1 VRRLVDALATTTA
14 LRRLAL
20 ASIIANVGILVTGGV
35 VRLTGSGLGCPTW
48 PRCTDGSYV
57 TTPEMGINGVIEFGN
72 RLLGF
77 VVGAVALVAL
87 ISALLQRPRR
97 PGAVKWAAIGL
108 AGVPA
113 QGGVGGFTVLTDLN
127 PYVVGC
133 HFLVSVGMI
142 AAAYRFWTVSG
153 GGPDSAGWTAPAALR
168 ALGGCVVAASA
179 AVVVLGVVVTG
190 SGPHAGDADARRT
203 GLDIE
208 AVSQAHADAVFLL
221 IGLSVGLWL
230 AVRAVG
236 GPARAAAV
244 LVLVELSQGLLGF
257 AQYLTHL
264 PEVLVGLHMLG
275 ACLVWVATLAAFTTV
290 AKPTRVPGT
299 VASTGPFDLPE
310 PLTRTPREPRDPA
323 PDGDAND
330 LLGLSR

>member
-1 VRRLVDALATTTA
+1 MRRLVDALATANA

-20 ASIIANVGILVTGGV
+20 ASIIANVGIIVTGGA

-48 PRCTDGSYV
+48 PRCTDDSYV
-57 TTPEMGINGVIEFGN
+57 TTPEMGFNGVIEFGN
-72 RLLGF
+72 RLLTF
-77 VVGAVALVAL
+77 VVGAVALVGL
-87 ISALLQRPRR
+87 ISALLHKPRR
-97 PGAVKWAAIGL
+97 PGTVKWSALVL
-108 AGVPA
+108 AGIPA
-113 QGGVGGFTVLTDLN
+113 QGVVGGFTVLTNLN

-133 HFLVSVGMI
+133 HFLVSVGI
-142 AAAYRFWTVSG
+142 VAAAYMFWTAAG
-153 GGPDSAGWTAPAALR
+153 GGPKVGGWAAPGALR
-168 ALGGCVVAASA
+168 ALGWSVVAASLL
-179 AVVVLGVVVTG
+179 VVVLGVVVTG

-208 AVSQAHADAVFLL
+208 AVSQLHADAVFLL

-230 AVRAVG
+230 AVRAAG

-244 LVLVELSQGLLGF
+244 LVAVELAQGFVGF

-264 PEVLVGLHMLG
+264 PELLVGLHMFG

-290 AKPTRVPGT
+290 SAPRAAAVEGPGG
-299 VASTGPFDLPE
+299 GPFTLPE
-310 PLTRTPREPRDPA
+310 TLTRTPRGQRDPA
-323 PDGDAND
+323 PGGDAND